1 MCAMNTK
8 APNRPHLYSSLP
20 DAPDAAM
27 IARFREDGY
36 LAFTSALTP
45 QEVQDASDGI
55 NQLVRKYAFNEALTE
70 HVGGSGYGHNIK
82 NGRGMLFKSR
92 TSDFHFQVEG
102 TYEPKPGQF
111 DELADN
117 IRKFQS
123 YDTELP
129 IYDYIAHKH
138 PKLRALLGAVLGED
152 YAPYSSMAL
161 CKPAGGGAEKPWHQD
176 LAYFAVNRFDGVCGV
191 WIALDRAIVANGCM
205 HVIPGGHRKGPRK
218 HMWTRVDCELETD
231 EVNPAD
237 AVAIELPPGGLMI
250 FDGLLPHETPANQ
263 SNLRRRAL
271 QFHYRSAGTQVIPR
285 EEYQKKFARE
295 DGIFLGCDYSKIGK
309 AKQEETAAAATS

>member
-1 MCAMNTK
+1 MNTK
-8 APNRPHLYSSLP
+8 APNVYAALPARP
-20 DAPDAAM
+20 DAEM
-27 IARFREDGY
+27 IARYREDGY
-36 LAFTSALTP
+36 LAFLEALTP
-45 QEVQDASDGI
+45 QEVREASDGI

-70 HVGGSGYGHNIK
+70 HVGGNGKYGDAIK

-102 TYEPKPGQF
+102 TYEARPDRL

-123 YDTELP
+123 YTTELP
-129 IYDYIAHKH
+129 IYDYIANQH
-138 PKLRALLGAVLGED
+138 PRLRALLGAVLGED

-176 LAYFAVNRFDGVCGV
+176 LAYFAVNRFDGVAGV

-205 HVIPGGHRKGPRK
+205 HVIPGGHRRGPRK
-218 HMWTRVDCELETD
+218 HEWSRVDCEITTAEID
-231 EVNPAD
+231 PAD
-237 AVAIELPPGGLMI
+237 AIPIELPPGGLMI
-250 FDGLLPHETPANQ
+250 FDGLLPHETPANE

-271 QFHYRSAGTQVIPR
+271 QFHYRSAATQVVPR
-285 EEYQKKFARE
+285 EEYQKKFVGPE
-295 DGIFLGCDYSKIGK
+295 GIFIGCDYSKL
-309 AKQEETAAAATS
+309 ATKE

>member
-1 MCAMNTK
+1 MNTK
-8 APNRPHLYSSLP
+8 VPRLPNIYPTLP
-20 DAPDAAM
+20 DKPDAAM
-27 IARFREDGY
+27 IARYREDGY
-36 LAFTSALTP
+36 LAFNNVLTP
-45 QEVQDASDGI
+45 QEVKEASDGI

-70 HVGGSGYGHNIK
+70 HVGGAGTYGKQIK
-82 NGRGMLFKSR
+82 NGRGTLFKSR
-92 TSDFHFQVEG
+92 TSEFHFQVEG
-102 TYEPKPGQF
+102 TYEPHPDKL

-123 YDTELP
+123 YDMELP

-152 YAPYSSMAL
+152 YVPYSSMAL

-191 WIALDRAIVANGCM
+191 WIALDHAIVANGCM
-205 HVIPGGHRKGPRK
+205 HVIPGGHLKGPRR
-218 HMWTRVDCELETD
+218 HEWTRVDCELTTD
-231 EVNPAD
+231 EVDPAD

-250 FDGLLPHETPANQ
+250 FDGLIPHETPANQ

-271 QFHYRSAGTQVIPR
+271 QFHYRSAGTQVVPR
-285 EEYQKKFARE
+285 EEYQKKFAGE
-295 DGIFLGCDYSKIGK
+295 DGIFLGCDYTKLNK
-309 AKQEETAAAATS
+309 AKQEADTAAATS